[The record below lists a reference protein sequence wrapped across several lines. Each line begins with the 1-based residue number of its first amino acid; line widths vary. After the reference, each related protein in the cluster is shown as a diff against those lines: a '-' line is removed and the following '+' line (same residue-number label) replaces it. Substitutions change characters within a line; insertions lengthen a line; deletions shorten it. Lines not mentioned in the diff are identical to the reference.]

1 MNRNYWKKYLYHL
14 DLFVWASM
22 FLSIY
27 SLNRTWCFSY
37 LLSCYKNWAG
47 FCFCSFKYLLDIDFK
62 ILFFQLELSAFTF
75 NTNRRPTLCFAARF
89 ILYLLYLL
97 YLFFFFVVTY
107 NLAAIGPY
115 LHGMM
120 MSYVNVYLHSI
131 ISKNSLCLR
140 ISIKTKLETC
150 TFYANSMR
158 TC

>member
-1 MNRNYWKKYLYHL
+1 MDRNYWKKYLYHL

-47 FCFCSFKYLLDIDFK
+47 FCFCFFKYLLDIDFK
-62 ILFFQLELSAFTF
+62 ILFFQLELST
-75 NTNRRPTLCFAARF
+75 PTEDPLFA
-89 ILYLLYLL
+89 LQQDLL
-97 YLFFFFVVTY
+97 YLFFFFVITY
-107 NLAAIGPY
+107 NLVAIGPC
-115 LHGMM
+115 LHGMI

>member
-14 DLFVWASM
+14 DLSVWASM
-22 FLSIY
+22 FLSLY

-47 FCFCSFKYLLDIDFK
+47 FCFCFFKYLLDIDFK

-75 NTNRRPTLCFAARF
+75 KQD
-89 ILYLLYLL
+89 LL